1 MLLEMMFTAKYTGIS
16 LINIPHQ
23 GKLCREKVA
32 NFFSASKIFLDEKL
46 YPANTREF
54 RKSEVKGKT
63 TSNRGLLGIKRIYLD
78 ILHIET
84 RIHYFNVNIIL
95 IDR

>member
-1 MLLEMMFTAKYTGIS
+1 MFAAKYTSIS
-16 LINIPHQ
+16 LTSIPYQ

-32 NFFSASKIFLDEKL
+32 NFFSASKIFLVEKF

-54 RKSEVKGKT
+54 RNSEVEGKM

-78 ILHIET
+78 ILQIET

-95 IDR
+95 IDG

>member
-16 LINIPHQ
+16 LISIPYQ
-23 GKLCREKVA
+23 GNLCREKVA
-32 NFFSASKIFLDEKL
+32 NFFSTSKILVDEKF

-54 RKSEVKGKT
+54 RKSEAEEKM
-63 TSNRGLLGIKRIYLD
+63 TSNRGLLGIKMIYLD

-84 RIHYFNVNIIL
+84 SSHYFNVNIIL
-95 IDR
+95 TDG

>member
-1 MLLEMMFTAKYTGIS
+1 MFAAKYTGIS
-16 LINIPHQ
+16 LISIPYQ

-32 NFFSASKIFLDEKL
+32 NFFSASKIFLVEKF

-54 RKSEVKGKT
+54 RNSEVEGKM
-63 TSNRGLLGIKRIYLD
+63 TSNRGLLGIKMIHLD

-95 IDR
+95 IDG

>member
-1 MLLEMMFTAKYTGIS
+1 MFAAKYTSIS
-16 LINIPHQ
+16 LISIPYQ
-23 GKLCREKVA
+23 GKLCRENVA
-32 NFFSASKIFLDEKL
+32 NFFSVSKIFLDKKF

-54 RKSEVKGKT
+54 RKSEVEGKM
-63 TSNRGLLGIKRIYLD
+63 TSNRGLLGIKMIHLD

-95 IDR
+95 IDG